1 MKFETNRARVAYEL
15 SSISKP
21 TITGELFDELLS
33 DFEKRHQGV
42 RIEEKIRNPDP
53 FGWNVVISAGQETM
67 ELYEEW
73 NNTFA
78 NHGYQ
83 PPFLTVNLSDD

>member
-1 MKFETNRARVAYEL
+1 MKFETKRAKIAYEL

-33 DFEKRHQGV
+33 DFEKSHEDV
-42 RIEEKIRNPDP
+42 KVESKIRNPDP
-53 FGWNVVISAGQETM
+53 FGWNVVISAECETL

-73 NNTFA
+73 NKTFS

-83 PPFLTVNLSDD
+83 PPFLTVNLCNG

>member
-1 MKFETNRARVAYEL
+1 MDFRTQRARVAYEL

-21 TITGELFDELLS
+21 TITGELFDELLR
-33 DFEKRHQGV
+33 DFEKKHTGV
-42 RIEEKIRNPDP
+42 KVEGKIRNPDP
-53 FGWNVVISAGQETM
+53 FGWNVVVTANKETM

-73 NNTFA
+73 NRTFS

-83 PPFLTVNLSDD
+83 PPFLTVMCND

>member
-1 MKFETNRARVAYEL
+1 MDFETKRARVAYEL

-21 TITGELFDELLS
+21 TITGELFDELLG

-42 RIEEKIRNPDP
+42 RVKRKIRNPDP
-53 FGWNVVISAGQETM
+53 FGWNVVISAERETM

-73 NNTFA
+73 NKTFSI
-78 NHGYQ
+78 HGYQ
-83 PPFLTVNLSDD
+83 PPFLTVNLEDD

>member
-1 MKFETNRARVAYEL
+1 MNFDTKRAKIAYEL

-33 DFEKRHQGV
+33 DFEKKHRGV
-42 RIEEKIRNPDP
+42 KVEKKIRNPDP
-53 FGWNVVISAGQETM
+53 FGWNVVVSSESETM
-67 ELYEEW
+67 ELYESW
-73 NNTFA
+73 NRTFS

-83 PPFLTVNLSDD
+83 PPFLTIVRDD